1 MFTRTQC
8 WVLNRIII
16 YLEVKMKSDYV
27 VVDTVSMFKQR
38 YIIPR
43 EELQKLNE
51 DVKLTDKLAKEWASD
66 SVTAEDV
73 KEFSQRWLGE
83 TISNVDI
90 VDTEKVLKLFKE
102 DNEELSEEWSQAKQ
116 LDYINDWKD
125 KPVRP

>member
-1 MFTRTQC
+1 
-8 WVLNRIII
+8 
-16 YLEVKMKSDYV
+16 MKSDYV
-27 VVDTVSMFKQR
+27 VVDTVSMFRQR

-51 DVKLTDKLAKEWASD
+51 DVKLTEKLAKEWASD
-66 SVTAEDV
+66 SVTTEEV

-83 TISNVDI
+83 TITNVDI

-125 KPVRP
+125 KPVR

>member
-1 MFTRTQC
+1 
-8 WVLNRIII
+8 
-16 YLEVKMKSDYV
+16 MKSDYV

-51 DVKLTDKLAKEWASD
+51 DVKLTEKLAKEWASD
-66 SVTAEDV
+66 SVTTEEV

-83 TISNVDI
+83 TITNIDI

-125 KPVRP
+125 KPVR

>member
-1 MFTRTQC
+1 
-8 WVLNRIII
+8 
-16 YLEVKMKSDYV
+16 MKSDYV

-51 DVKLTDKLAKEWASD
+51 DVKLTEKLAKEWASD
-66 SVTAEDV
+66 SVTAEEV

-102 DNEELSEEWSQAKQ
+102 DNEELSKEWSQAKQ
-116 LDYINDWKD
+116 LDYINDWKE
-125 KPVRP
+125 KPVR

>member
-1 MFTRTQC
+1 
-8 WVLNRIII
+8 
-16 YLEVKMKSDYV
+16 MKTDYV
-27 VVDTVSMFKQR
+27 VVDTVSMFRQR

-51 DVKLTDKLAKEWASD
+51 DVKLTDKLAREWASD
-66 SVTAEDV
+66 SVTTEEV

-83 TISNVDI
+83 TITNVDI

-102 DNEELSEEWSQAKQ
+102 DNEELSQEWTQAKQ

-125 KPVRP
+125 KPVR

>member
-1 MFTRTQC
+1 
-8 WVLNRIII
+8 
-16 YLEVKMKSDYV
+16 MKTDYV

-51 DVKLTDKLAKEWASD
+51 DVKLTDKLAREWASD
-66 SVTAEDV
+66 SVTTEEV

-83 TISNVDI
+83 TITNVDI

-125 KPVRP
+125 KPVR

>member
-1 MFTRTQC
+1 
-8 WVLNRIII
+8 
-16 YLEVKMKSDYV
+16 MKSDYV

-51 DVKLTDKLAKEWASD
+51 DVKLTDKLAREWASD
-66 SVTAEDV
+66 SVTTEEV

-83 TISNVDI
+83 TITNVDI

-102 DNEELSEEWSQAKQ
+102 DNEELSQEWTQAKQ

-125 KPVRP
+125 KPVR

>member
-1 MFTRTQC
+1 
-8 WVLNRIII
+8 
-16 YLEVKMKSDYV
+16 MKSDYV

-51 DVKLTDKLAKEWASD
+51 DVKLTEKLAKEWASD
-66 SVTAEDV
+66 SVTTEEV

-125 KPVRP
+125 KPVR

>member
-1 MFTRTQC
+1 
-8 WVLNRIII
+8 
-16 YLEVKMKSDYV
+16 MKSDYV

-66 SVTAEDV
+66 SVTTEEV

-83 TISNVDI
+83 TITNVDI
-90 VDTEKVLKLFKE
+90 VDTQKVLKLFKE
-102 DNEELSEEWSQAKQ
+102 DNEELSEEWTQAKQ

-125 KPVRP
+125 KPVR

>member
-1 MFTRTQC
+1 
-8 WVLNRIII
+8 
-16 YLEVKMKSDYV
+16 MKSDYV

-66 SVTAEDV
+66 SVTTEEV

-83 TISNVDI
+83 TITNVDI

-125 KPVRP
+125 KPVR